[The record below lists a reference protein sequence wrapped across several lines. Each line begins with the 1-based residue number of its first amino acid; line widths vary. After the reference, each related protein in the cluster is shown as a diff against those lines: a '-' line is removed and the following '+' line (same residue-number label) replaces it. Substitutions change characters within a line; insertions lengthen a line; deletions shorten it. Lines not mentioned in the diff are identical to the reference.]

1 MIKSNQNEKKITA
14 LYCRLSQED
23 ENKGDSD
30 SIINQKSIL
39 TKYVKDNG
47 FENIEVFVDDGY
59 SGVSFNRPD
68 FQRLLELMEKG
79 RVSALITKDLSR
91 LGRNYIEVGNYTE
104 ILFPRWNVRYIAVN
118 DNYDSLYSESNEYAP
133 LKNLFNE
140 WFARDTSKKIR
151 AAIKAKAERGE
162 RVGTVI
168 PYGYTRDP
176 EIKGHLLIN
185 PETAPVV
192 KMIFSLCAEGKGP
205 RVIANALR
213 KKKIPKPTMYRF
225 MTEGIYGA
233 VTDTEDM
240 YGWNDR
246 TVAGILDNEIYLGH
260 TVNCRTTVVSY
271 KDKRVID
278 RPESEQYRFEH
289 THEAIVDQTTWDI
302 VRKVRQ
308 GKRRRNSM
316 DEVNKYSGLLYCAD
330 CGSKLYFVRGRTM
343 KPDAFNFICSRYRK
357 HMGEKQCTPHS
368 IREITLDE
376 IILEEICRVT
386 SEARKHT
393 AEFVRF
399 ISQKSSSENR
409 KELNEKLSEQSKLTK
424 RNEELNLLFKRLY
437 EDNVLGK
444 VTNEQFRM
452 LSDGYNAEQK
462 TTVERLEQ
470 LKVEIEQL
478 KSTAVN
484 VERFVSLAR
493 KYTDIRELTPEIL
506 RTFISKIVIHERP
519 SRKKNEGEQRIDIY
533 FTHIGSMPD
542 SESERVDHCRNQAIS
557 ARTAE
562 FSDAHQKP
570 ISTIRL

>member
-1 MIKSNQNEKKITA
+1 MEQGK
-14 LYCRLSQED
+14 
-23 ENKGDSD
+23 
-30 SIINQKSIL
+30 
-39 TKYVKDNG
+39 
-47 FENIEVFVDDGY
+47 
-59 SGVSFNRPD
+59 VST
-68 FQRLLELMEKG
+68 
-79 RVSALITKDLSR
+79 LITKDLSR

-140 WFARDTSKKIR
+140 WFAHDTSKKIR

-168 PYGYTRDP
+168 PYGYKRDP
-176 EIKGHLLIN
+176 EIKGHLITN

-213 KKKIPKPTMYRF
+213 EKKIPKPTMYRF

-278 RPESEQYRFEH
+278 RPESEQYRLEN

-302 VRKVRQ
+302 VRQVRQ

-316 DEVNKYSGLLYCAD
+316 GEVNKYSGLLYCAD

-368 IREITLDE
+368 IREVALDE
-376 IILEEICRVT
+376 IILEEIRRVT

-399 ISQKSSSENR
+399 ISQKSSAENR
-409 KELNEKLSEQSKLTK
+409 KELNAKLSEQSKLTK

-452 LSDGYNAEQK
+452 LSDSYNAEQR

-470 LKVEIEQL
+470 LKTEIEQL
-478 KSTAVN
+478 KSTAIN
-484 VERFVSLAR
+484 VERFVALAR

-519 SRKKNEGEQRIDIY
+519 SRKKSEGEQRIDIY

-542 SESERVDHCRNQAIS
+542 SESEIADHCRNQAIS

-562 FSDAHQKP
+562 FPDAHQKP
-570 ISTIRL
+570 ISMIRL